1 MKTTSLK
8 WMLTHIIP
16 PFEKENIM
24 FINKC
29 QFHPERSVIRRVI
42 YINLGKLLYFL
53 NLNYPPVNKHRK
65 RKIPIL
71 NRKIHLQIVDFPLL
85 CVDFLNDQGMY
96 LARWTPYNRH
106 PNQGDQPV
114 GSLVAMKFAQMYHVI
129 KFYRT
134 FCKSHSTKTNT
145 LLRPL
150 YFSATKT

>member
-1 MKTTSLK
+1 MNVNSHYPTFRKGK
-8 WMLTHIIP
+8 HHV
-16 PFEKENIM
+16 
-24 FINKC
+24 INKC

-65 RKIPIL
+65 GKSPSWIGNTSSNSRFSIAML
-71 NRKIHLQIVDFPLL
+71 
-85 CVDFLNDQGMY
+85 DFLNDQGMY